1 MAAID
6 SFVEVFI
13 TKNTQQ
19 IDITSFSIPMI
30 LSAHG
35 QFIERARVY
44 NSLAG
49 VAEDFGTT
57 STTYIMAQRLFG
69 QELVFPQIVIGRKD
83 VDHVA
88 ISVEA
93 ADATEY
99 TVTINS
105 VEYDY
110 TSGVGATEA
119 SILAGILDLIDNVP
133 GVVAGLNAAGD
144 GLVIYTDYTVVADG
158 VNAIATSVTATE
170 SYSDALFAVQEEND
184 DFYAVV
190 IDSHDPAVVLAFA
203 QTIEGMTKIF
213 GTSTSD
219 RQVLS
224 AVSTTD
230 IGSVLYD
237 LNLERTFVV
246 WSSTADTQY
255 PEAAW
260 MHQLLEVPGSNTWA
274 LKELS
279 LVTVSRLSETEVNV
293 LNSKN
298 VNYFRRVKGA
308 AIIMNGQMAGGEFID
323 NVVFLDWWKARVQEA
338 VFFRM
343 INSRKIPYTQQ
354 GATLIEAEI
363 RNINAQGIANGGI
376 ADTPAPTVQSPNVL
390 AIPEAIR
397 ATRVMGDFVVN
408 FRLAGSV
415 HKVSAI
421 RATVSV

>member
-1 MAAID
+1 LAAID

-35 QFIERARVY
+35 QFPERARVY
-44 NSLAG
+44 NSLTG
-49 VAEDFGTT
+49 VAEDFPTT
-57 STTYIMAQRLFG
+57 SVTYIMAQKLFS

-83 VDHVA
+83 VDHDTVTVIA
-88 ISVEA
+88 E
-93 ADATEY
+93 DATVY
-99 TVTINS
+99 SLTIDGETYS
-105 VEYDY
+105 Y
-110 TSGVGATEA
+110 TSGPADNEAT
-119 SILAGILDLIDNVP
+119 ILAELRDLLAEG
-133 GVVAGLNAAGD
+133 GVVAVLNADGD
-144 GLVIYTDYTVVADG
+144 ELAVYSEAVVTGNADVAVVA
-158 VNAIATSVTATE
+158 TTATE

-190 IDSHDPAVVLAFA
+190 IDSHDPAEVLAFA
-203 QTIEGMTKIF
+203 QTIEAMTKIF

-219 RQVLS
+219 RQVL
-224 AVSTTD
+224 AALSTTD
-230 IGSVLYD
+230 IASRLYD
-237 LNLERTFVV
+237 MNLERTFTI
-246 WSSTADTQY
+246 WSATADTEF

-260 MHQLLEVPGSNTWA
+260 LHQLLEVPGSNTWA
-274 LKELS
+274 LKSLS
-279 LVTVSRLSETEVNV
+279 GVTVSRLSETEVNV
-293 LNSKN
+293 LGDKN

-323 NVVFLDWWKARVQEA
+323 ATVFLDWWKARVQEA

-390 AIPEAIR
+390 AIPEMIR
-397 ATRVMGDFVVN
+397 ATRVMGDFIVT
-408 FRLAGSV
+408 FRLAGAV
-415 HKVSAI
+415 HKVSAV

>member
-35 QFIERARVY
+35 QFPERARVY
-44 NSLAG
+44 NSLTG
-49 VAEDFGTT
+49 VAEDFPTT

-83 VDHVA
+83 IDHDVVTVTA
-88 ISVEA
+88 L
-93 ADATEY
+93 DATTY
-99 TVTINS
+99 TLTINS
-105 VEYDY
+105 VAYSY
-110 TSGVGATEA
+110 TSGTGETEA
-119 SILAGILDLIDNVP
+119 DIIAGLYALIDEVA
-133 GVVAGLNAAGD
+133 GVVAGVNVGGD
-144 GLVIYTDYTVVADG
+144 ELSIYTDFTVIGDVNTVVTP
-158 VNAIATSVTATE
+158 VTSVET
-170 SYSDALFAVQEEND
+170 YSDALFAVQEEND

-190 IDSHDPAVVLAFA
+190 IDSHDSAEVLAFA
-203 QTIEGMTKIF
+203 QTIEGLTKIF

-224 AVSTTD
+224 AVSTAD
-230 IGSVLYD
+230 IGSQLDD
-237 LNLERTFVV
+237 LNLERTFVI
-246 WSSTADTQY
+246 WSATADTQY

-260 MHQLLEVPGSNTWA
+260 LHQMLEVPGSNTWA
-274 LKELS
+274 LKELA

-323 NVVFLDWWKARVQEA
+323 ATVFLDWWKARVQEA

-397 ATRVMGDFVVN
+397 ATRVMGDFIVT
-408 FRLAGSV
+408 FRLSGAV
-415 HKVSAI
+415 HRVSAI

>member
-44 NSLAG
+44 NSLTG

-83 VDHVA
+83 VDHTA
-88 ISVEA
+88 ISVVP
-93 ADATEY
+93 ADAATY

-110 TSGVGATEA
+110 VSGTGETEEE
-119 SILAGILDLIDNVP
+119 ILAGILALIDEVT

-144 GLVIYTDYTVVADG
+144 EILIYTDFTVVADG
-158 VNAIATSVTATE
+158 VNAVASAITATE

-190 IDSHDPAVVLAFA
+190 IDSHEAAEVLAFA
-203 QTIEGMTKIF
+203 QTIEGLTKIF

-230 IGSVLYD
+230 IGSQLYD

-246 WSSTADTQY
+246 WSATADTQY

-260 MHQLLEVPGSNTWA
+260 LHQMLEVPGSNTWA
-274 LKELS
+274 LKELA

-323 NVVFLDWWKARVQEA
+323 ATVFLDWWKARVQEA

-343 INSRKIPYTQQ
+343 INSRKIPL
-354 GATLIEAEI
+354 TLA
-363 RNINAQGIANGGI
+363 A
-376 ADTPAPTVQSPNVL
+376 
-390 AIPEAIR
+390 
-397 ATRVMGDFVVN
+397 
-408 FRLAGSV
+408 
-415 HKVSAI
+415 
-421 RATVSV
+421 

>member
-30 LSAHG
+30 LSAHD
-35 QFIERARVY
+35 QFPERARVY
-44 NSLAG
+44 NSLTG
-49 VAEDFGTT
+49 VAEDFPTT
-57 STTYIMAQRLFG
+57 SVTYIMAQKLFS
-69 QELVFPQIVIGRKD
+69 QELVFPQIVIGRK
-83 VDHVA
+83 
-88 ISVEA
+88 E
-93 ADATEY
+93 E
-99 TVTINS
+99 
-105 VEYDY
+105 
-110 TSGVGATEA
+110 
-119 SILAGILDLIDNVP
+119 L
-133 GVVAGLNAAGD
+133 
-144 GLVIYTDYTVVADG
+144 
-158 VNAIATSVTATE
+158 E

-190 IDSHDPAVVLAFA
+190 IDSHDPDEVLAFA
-203 QTIEGMTKIF
+203 QTIEAMTKIF

-224 AVSTTD
+224 AISTTD
-230 IGSVLYD
+230 IASQLYD
-237 LNLERTFVV
+237 LNLERTFTI
-246 WSSTADTQY
+246 WSATADTEF

-260 MHQLLEVPGSNTWA
+260 LHQLLEVPGSNTWA
-274 LKELS
+274 LKSLS
-279 LVTVSRLSETEVNV
+279 GVTVSRLSETEVNV
-293 LNSKN
+293 LGDKN

-308 AIIMNGQMAGGEFID
+308 AIIMNGQMVSGEFID

-390 AIPEAIR
+390 VIPEAIR

-408 FRLAGSV
+408 FRLAGAV

>member
-35 QFIERARVY
+35 QFPERARVY
-44 NSLAG
+44 NSLTG
-49 VAEDFGTT
+49 VAEDFPTT
-57 STTYIMAQRLFG
+57 SVTYIMAQKLFS

-83 VDHVA
+83 VDHDTVTVIA
-88 ISVEA
+88 E
-93 ADATEY
+93 DATVY
-99 TVTINS
+99 SLTIDGETYS
-105 VEYDY
+105 Y
-110 TSGVGATEA
+110 TSGPADNEAT
-119 SILAGILDLIDNVP
+119 ILAELRDLLAEG
-133 GVVAGLNAAGD
+133 GVVAVLNADGD
-144 GLVIYTDYTVVADG
+144 ELAVYSEAVVTGNADVAVVA
-158 VNAIATSVTATE
+158 TTATE

-190 IDSHDPAVVLAFA
+190 IDSHDPAEVLAFA
-203 QTIEGMTKIF
+203 QTIEAMTKIF

-219 RQVLS
+219 RQVL
-224 AVSTTD
+224 AALSTTD
-230 IGSVLYD
+230 IASRLYD
-237 LNLERTFVV
+237 MNLERTFTI
-246 WSSTADTQY
+246 WSATADTEF

-260 MHQLLEVPGSNTWA
+260 LHQLLEVPGSNTWA
-274 LKELS
+274 LKSLS
-279 LVTVSRLSETEVNV
+279 GVTVSRLSETEVNV
-293 LNSKN
+293 LGDKN

-323 NVVFLDWWKARVQEA
+323 ATVFLDWWKARVQEA

-390 AIPEAIR
+390 AIPEMIR
-397 ATRVMGDFVVN
+397 ATRVMGDFIVT
-408 FRLAGSV
+408 FRLAGAV
-415 HKVSAI
+415 HKVSAV

>member
-35 QFIERARVY
+35 QFPERARVY
-44 NSLAG
+44 NSLTG
-49 VAEDFGTT
+49 VAEDFPTT

-83 VDHVA
+83 IDHDVVTVTA
-88 ISVEA
+88 L
-93 ADATEY
+93 DATTY
-99 TVTINS
+99 TLTINS
-105 VEYDY
+105 VAYEY
-110 TSGVGATEA
+110 TSGTGETEA
-119 SILAGILDLIDNVP
+119 DIIAGLYALIDEVA
-133 GVVAGLNAAGD
+133 GVVVGVNAEGD
-144 GLVIYTDYTVVADG
+144 ELSIYTDFTVIGNVNTVVTP
-158 VNAIATSVTATE
+158 VTSVET
-170 SYSDALFAVQEEND
+170 YSDALFAVQEEND

-190 IDSHDPAVVLAFA
+190 IDSHDATEVLAFA

-230 IGSVLYD
+230 IGSQLYD
-237 LNLERTFVV
+237 LNLERTFVI
-246 WSSTADTQY
+246 WSATADTQY

-260 MHQLLEVPGSNTWA
+260 LHQMLEVPGSNTWA
-274 LKELS
+274 LKELA

-308 AIIMNGQMAGGEFID
+308 AIIMNGQMAGGEWID
-323 NVVFLDWWKARVQEA
+323 
-338 VFFRM
+338 
-343 INSRKIPYTQQ
+343 Y
-354 GATLIEAEI
+354 
-363 RNINAQGIANGGI
+363 
-376 ADTPAPTVQSPNVL
+376 
-390 AIPEAIR
+390 
-397 ATRVMGDFVVN
+397 
-408 FRLAGSV
+408 RLVA
-415 HKVSAI
+415 
-421 RATVSV
+421 

>member
-30 LSAHG
+30 LSAHD
-35 QFIERARVY
+35 QFPERARVY
-44 NSLAG
+44 NSLTG
-49 VAEDFGTT
+49 VAEDFPTT
-57 STTYIMAQRLFG
+57 SVTYIMAQKLFS

-83 VDHVA
+83 VDHDTVTVIA
-88 ISVEA
+88 E
-93 ADATEY
+93 DATVY
-99 TVTINS
+99 SLTIDGETYS
-105 VEYDY
+105 Y
-110 TSGVGATEA
+110 TSGPADTETT
-119 SILAGILDLIDNVP
+119 ILTALRDLLAED
-133 GVVAGLNAAGD
+133 GVVAVLNADGD
-144 GLVIYTDYTVVADG
+144 ELAVYSEAVVTGNSDVA
-158 VNAIATSVTATE
+158 VVSTAATE

-190 IDSHDPAVVLAFA
+190 IDSHDPDEVLAFA
-203 QTIEGMTKIF
+203 QTIEAMTKIF

-224 AVSTTD
+224 AISTTD
-230 IGSVLYD
+230 IASQLYD
-237 LNLERTFVV
+237 LNLERTFTI
-246 WSSTADTQY
+246 WSATADTEF

-260 MHQLLEVPGSNTWA
+260 LHQLLEVPGSNTWA
-274 LKELS
+274 LKSLS
-279 LVTVSRLSETEVNV
+279 GVTVSRLSETEVNV
-293 LNSKN
+293 LGAKR

-308 AIIMNGQMAGGEFID
+308 AIIMNGQMASKEFID

-408 FRLAGSV
+408 FRLAGAV

>member
-35 QFIERARVY
+35 QFPERARVY
-44 NSLAG
+44 NSLTG
-49 VAEDFGTT
+49 VAEDFPTT
-57 STTYIMAQRLFG
+57 STTYIMAQKLFS

-83 VDHVA
+83 VDHDTVTVIA
-88 ISVEA
+88 E
-93 ADATEY
+93 DATDY
-99 TVTINS
+99 SLTVDGETYS
-105 VEYDY
+105 Y
-110 TSGVGATEA
+110 TSGPADTETT
-119 SILAGILDLIDNVP
+119 ILTALRDLLAED
-133 GVVAGLNAAGD
+133 GVVAALNEDGD
-144 GLVIYTDYTVVADG
+144 ELAVYSEAVVTGNSDVA
-158 VNAIATSVTATE
+158 VVSTTATE

-190 IDSHDPAVVLAFA
+190 IDSHDPVEVLAFA
-203 QTIEGMTKIF
+203 QTIEAMTKIF
-213 GTSTSD
+213 GTSTAD

-224 AVSTTD
+224 AISTTD
-230 IGSVLYD
+230 IASRLYD
-237 LNLERTFVV
+237 MNLERTFTI
-246 WSSTADTQY
+246 WSATADTEF

-260 MHQLLEVPGSNTWA
+260 LHQLLEVPGSNTWA
-274 LKELS
+274 LKSLS
-279 LVTVSRLSETEVNV
+279 GVTVSRLSETEVNV
-293 LNSKN
+293 LGDKN

-308 AIIMNGQMAGGEFID
+308 AIIMNGQMASGEFID

-363 RNINAQGIANGGI
+363 RNINAIGIANGGI
-376 ADTPAPTVQSPNVL
+376 ADAPAPTVQAPNVL
-390 AIPEAIR
+390 AIPEMIR
-397 ATRVMGDFVVN
+397 ATRVMGDFIVT
-408 FRLAGSV
+408 FRLAGAV